1 LSRARILSYRC
12 VVSLSVVA
20 SFIVLSG
27 CGVIPSTTM
36 PSDVDPGSNDSGG
49 GTNDGGG
56 DTDPGGTND
65 ETPPD
70 GDAPPS
76 DDPTNPPDGGGEP
89 EPEPV
94 PDPDPPPDEPDPTA
108 NAYCDPVADWPA
120 DWEQWEQEVLVLVN
134 EQRAAGADCGSA
146 GVFEP
151 VDPLAMNSALRCAAR
166 NHSMDMFERDFF
178 SHTNPDGDGPAARID
193 DAGYD
198 GFTWGENIAW
208 GYPTPESVID
218 GWMNSDGHCA
228 NIMRPFFTEIGV
240 GYYEG
245 NYWTQAFGGR

>member
-1 LSRARILSYRC
+1 MARRQAEAKQAD
-12 VVSLSVVA
+12 VA
-20 SFIVLSG
+20 SDASFEGSTCPETGDSALNRTPRSARAGWKSFVWTLSWLLLPVTG
-27 CGVIPSTTM
+27 CGVFPSPTL
-36 PSDVDPGSNDSGG
+36 PSNFDPGS
-49 GTNDGGG
+49 DGPVDGSTDG
-56 DTDPGGTND
+56 DGEPDTDPVVD
-65 ETPPD
+65 E
-70 GDAPPS
+70 S
-76 DDPTNPPDGGGEP
+76 D
-89 EPEPV
+89 V
-94 PDPDPPPDEPDPTA
+94 PA
-108 NAYCDPVADWPA
+108 NAYCDPVADWSA
-120 DWEQWEQEVLVLVN
+120 DWSQLEQDVLVLVN

-146 GVFEP
+146 GVFES

-208 GYPTPESVID
+208 GYPTPESVIE